1 MENNTQQSDLTT
13 TDYAEIASILTEQ
26 TGVKITSI
34 NAAEILINYP
44 QAKRLFAKYGGDDTG
59 VCDELADTIARHFLD
74 CNWPTYGDK
83 ANMDDFIRRLKN
95 AAKVMGYTWVDESNV

>member
-13 TDYAEIASILTEQ
+13 TEYAEIASILTEQ
-26 TGVKITSI
+26 TGIRITSV

-83 ANMDDFIRRLKN
+83 ANMDDFIGRLKN
-95 AAKVMGYTWVDESNV
+95 AAKVRGYTWVDESNV